1 MRHTVVYLHV
11 RRPTALPMADTELQT
26 KCKQL
31 LARRHAPATPWFYLT
46 HDWRRQLFFTIA
58 YLAVAAALWSIN
70 WRLASVGFLAF
81 FIGRIVRDIRWWRA
95 LSKEW
100 PTTAEVI
107 DWPRVEAIA
116 NGTLAEDSPV
126 A

>member
-1 MRHTVVYLHV
+1 MT
-11 RRPTALPMADTELQT
+11 DTKLQT

-31 LARRHAPATPWFYLT
+31 LARRHAPATPWFYVM
-46 HDWRRQLFFTIA
+46 HDWRRQLSFAIA
-58 YLAVAAALWSIN
+58 YLVVAGALWSIG
-70 WRLASVGFLAF
+70 WQLASVAFLAF

-100 PTTAEVI
+100 PMTAELI
-107 DWPRVEAIA
+107 DWQRVESIA
-116 NGTLAEDSPV
+116 NGTSTEDSPV